1 MDAGDCCTHD
11 VSRQRHARIYKYIYT
26 HTRSRLS
33 WIGIESSQSPI
44 EPSMIGLSE
53 YDPLFDDV
61 EYPVESILTTD
72 VSLFQPWPLSPCH
85 ATRPTPTFH
94 GRRKLGNPINNRRLT
109 VADCLP
115 RVSRCTMGRVPFVVS
130 HVSNPRRERFRARL
144 S

>member
-1 MDAGDCCTHD
+1 
-11 VSRQRHARIYKYIYT
+11 
-26 HTRSRLS
+26 
-33 WIGIESSQSPI
+33 
-44 EPSMIGLSE
+44 MIGLSE

-115 RVSRCTMGRVPFVVS
+115 RVSGWDAFLSCVPRVESSTGEISSASLVKMGIDKEVRIF
-130 HVSNPRRERFRARL
+130 
-144 S
+144 